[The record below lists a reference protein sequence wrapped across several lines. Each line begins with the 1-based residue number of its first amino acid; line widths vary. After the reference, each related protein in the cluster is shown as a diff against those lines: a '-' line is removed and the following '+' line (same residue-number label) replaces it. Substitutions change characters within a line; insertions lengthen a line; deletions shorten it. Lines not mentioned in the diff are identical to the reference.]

1 MSTHITTEPEISS
14 GIPKVLSELDMIP
27 VSQSVQD
34 SIFYPVMLDGK
45 LLGKTI
51 IKTRNTPG
59 YACDRGIRF
68 VGDPRLFLT
77 NLFCLDFTDST
88 SVADTDR

>member
-1 MSTHITTEPEISS
+1 MSVHITTEPEIST

-51 IKTRNTPG
+51 FKI
-59 YACDRGIRF
+59 
-68 VGDPRLFLT
+68 
-77 NLFCLDFTDST
+77 S
-88 SVADTDR
+88 

>member
-51 IKTRNTPG
+51 IKIIKISRYFTP
-59 YACDRGIRF
+59 Y
-68 VGDPRLFLT
+68 L
-77 NLFCLDFTDST
+77 
-88 SVADTDR
+88 

>member
-51 IKTRNTPG
+51 IKISILLHI
-59 YACDRGIRF
+59 YELHF
-68 VGDPRLFLT
+68 VI
-77 NLFCLDFTDST
+77 
-88 SVADTDR
+88 

>member
-51 IKTRNTPG
+51 IKISILLHI
-59 YACDRGIRF
+59 YELHF
-68 VGDPRLFLT
+68 VIY
-77 NLFCLDFTDST
+77 
-88 SVADTDR
+88 

>member
-51 IKTRNTPG
+51 IKISILLH
-59 YACDRGIRF
+59 IRELLFF
-68 VGDPRLFLT
+68 V
-77 NLFCLDFTDST
+77 
-88 SVADTDR
+88 